1 MPRPEE
7 PVSAPP
13 PRGRVRHLP
22 ALVPL
27 LGPARR
33 LSRRGGALYR
43 WAQRQWRQLRP
54 APGGADAPR
63 LKSRLFL
70 LALML
75 TGAYHGTLVM
85 TRAYARGDGVGS
97 LLFQASAY
105 ARNLFDPWDDRWY
118 GGVPLTGQPPLV
130 PQLIALLTAP
140 LGVEGAFGAAQF
152 LSVALLVWAV
162 YRVTLTGATLMNS
175 AARSQTQ
182 RPSVQVTSV
191 QVMTAQSLAAP
202 GLAAQGTARR
212 VAGVAALLCTLS
224 SALTLQLNVFGH
236 HGSVLGAALALHAA
250 PSLWAWLRAPAGRG
264 RRAFGQRAALPL
276 LAAGTADPASA
287 LLIGLGAL
295 LAGLPLGALRPPD
308 LAPPDLAPTDLPG
321 SRPDQGRG
329 AGRAVLAGGL
339 LLLQYLLSGWAGW
352 FWSPGAALPPAA
364 PLAWGRSA
372 WLCLGLPLWSV
383 LWTLPALPGV
393 FRSGPRQWGLAA
405 RLALLAAPLLTLCAL
420 GLLSFSPLRVPPE
433 TLAFLAALL
442 LLPLS
447 AQVVLRAWDA
457 ARQVGAQL
465 PLMLAAALTL
475 LVTVGLNA
483 LPRTRVL
490 EGPAV
495 NLQPLLNFIEK
506 DEHWRYRYLTVG
518 FGRQLGL
525 LSAQT
530 RAATT
535 AGLWHLPPDLPQL
548 APAPTAYAAL
558 PERAVLPGFGSF
570 AEQLTHPERAYLKFV
585 YARGS
590 VMDPLLYLHGW
601 HNIGTLEN
609 GVSVWER
616 EDVPPIPARLPRSA
630 LPLPVA
636 VLWGVGPLLALTLA
650 VLAVLVAGQT
660 ERRVPISPP
669 HGPLHHPAWV
679 GDLPPLPV
687 TAASPADARQV
698 KRAATLPV
706 RVVVLTVL
714 AALLVA
720 SGLRFVPGWV
730 TARTWAARVAHPPTG
745 GGLRGEYA
753 RLDGFQVR
761 LARLSGGARLGLTAH
776 VTARWWTPLGTRT
789 TYPSGPLTLGTG
801 GWTLAP
807 DTPDAV
813 ELRPGVPAAQPNV
826 AYYRAPRR
834 ITTNATAPA
843 DVLDRPVVQVLSA
856 RTVLTGARVTAVGEL
871 LNADAR
877 PADLTLGATLRGP
890 AGQVLAQEN
899 LGLLGV
905 HKLRPGERTP
915 WQVTLPPLPPGTD
928 PARVTLEV
936 AARAVVTG
944 RNLDRSLSA
953 RSRVTAGGAGGRV
966 SVQAR
971 NVSVRTV
978 AAPQALLTLY
988 DARGVAWVYSALGPE
1003 LRPGQSWTFSLPAA
1017 PPAGSRLLRVE
1028 PPPRPYDGTTVTP
1041 ALTAPGSFPLPGG
1054 GFYSLAFQTLTATGA
1069 P

>member
-1 MPRPEE
+1 MLYPERVPRPQE
-7 PVSAPP
+7 PVSAPA
-13 PRGRVRHLP
+13 RGRVRHLP
-22 ALVPL
+22 VLAPL

-33 LSRRGGALYR
+33 LSRRGGVVYR
-43 WAQRQWRQLRP
+43 WARRQWRRLRP
-54 APGGADAPR
+54 AQGAADAPR

-85 TRAYARGDGVGS
+85 TRAYARADGTGS

-162 YRVTLTGATLMNS
+162 YRVTLTGVSLPSGAALGGS
-175 AARSQTQ
+175 AARDW
-182 RPSVQVTSV
+182 VQG
-191 QVMTAQSLAAP
+191 A
-202 GLAAQGTARR
+202 AAQGTARR
-212 VAGVAALLCTLS
+212 VAGVAALLGTLS

-236 HGSVLGAALALHAA
+236 HGSVLGVALALHAA
-250 PSLWAWLRAPAGRG
+250 PSLWAWLRAPAGQRG
-264 RRAFGQRAALPL
+264 WASRRAFAWRAALPL

-295 LAGLPLGALRPPD
+295 LAGLPLGALRPPQTGG
-308 LAPPDLAPTDLPG
+308 PPAA
-321 SRPDQGRG
+321 RQRG
-329 AGRAVLAGGL
+329 AGRAVMAAGL

-352 FWSPGAALPPAA
+352 FWSPGASAPDSA
-364 PLAWGRSA
+364 PLAQGRSA

-383 LWTLPALPGV
+383 LWTLPTLPGV
-393 FRSGPRQWGLAA
+393 FRSGPRRWGPAA

-420 GLLSFSPLRVPPE
+420 GLLGFSPLRVPPE

-490 EGPAV
+490 EGPAI

-548 APAPTAYAAL
+548 NPAPTAYAAL

-609 GVSVWER
+609 GVNVWER

-630 LPLPVA
+630 LPVPVSA
-636 VLWGVGPLLALTLA
+636 VWGVGPLLTLTLA
-650 VLAVLVAGQT
+650 LLGVLVAGQT
-660 ERRVPISPP
+660 ERRPAPAPLPAGSLTGSPLMGSP
-669 HGPLHHPAWV
+669 RGSLHPPAWV

-687 TAASPADARQV
+687 TPASAAQARPLR
-698 KRAATLPV
+698 RAATLPV
-706 RVVVLTVL
+706 RVVALTVL
-714 AALLVA
+714 ATLLVA
-720 SGLRFVPGWV
+720 GGLRFVPGWV
-730 TARTWAARVAHPPTG
+730 TAREWAARVAHPPTG

-761 LARLSGGARLGLTAH
+761 LTRSSGQAGLTAR

-789 TYPSGPLTLGTG
+789 TYPSAHLTLGRG

-807 DTPDAV
+807 DLPGAAR
-813 ELRPGVPAAQPNV
+813 LLPGVPSPQPDV

-856 RTVLTGARVTAVGEL
+856 RTVLNGARVTAVGEL

-877 PADLTLGATLRGP
+877 PADLTLGAALRGP
-890 AGQVLAQEN
+890 DGQVLAQEN

-928 PARVTLEV
+928 PAGVTLEI

-944 RNLDRSLSA
+944 RNLERSLAA
-953 RSRVTAGGAGGRV
+953 RSRVTAGAGGRV

-971 NVSVRTV
+971 NVSTRTI
-978 AAPQALLTLY
+978 ATPQALLTLY

-1003 LRPGQSWTFSLPAA
+1003 LRPGQSWRFSLPATL
-1017 PPAGSRLLRVE
+1017 PAGARLLRVE

-1054 GFYSLAFQTLTATGA
+1054 GSYSLAFQTLPASEA